1 MHVKFSPSVCIAVVA
16 SLTGKMAAQSYA
28 YHAHGPADSDMFV
41 RRMIEKKKKKL
52 RNNYYQ
58 CSAYV
63 GSNEPSKK
71 KLRKPM
77 LR

>member
-1 MHVKFSPSVCIAVVA
+1 M
-16 SLTGKMAAQSYA
+16 LTMLMDQQTVTW
-28 YHAHGPADSDMFV
+28 FV